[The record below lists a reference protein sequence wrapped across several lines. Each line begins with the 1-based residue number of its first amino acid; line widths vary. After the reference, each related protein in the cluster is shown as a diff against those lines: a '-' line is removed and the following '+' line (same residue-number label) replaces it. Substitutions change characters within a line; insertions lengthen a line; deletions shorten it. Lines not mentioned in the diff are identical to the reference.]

1 MTESS
6 VIGLTVVNGGARNLR
21 KRDDALARLLLDG
34 SSAIVLTSFRTTVL
48 ISVFLFVYLYRLSFF
63 CSNCYLF
70 LTIVS
75 S

>member
-6 VIGLTVVNGGARNLR
+6 VIGLTVVNGGARSLR

-48 ISVFLFVYLYRLSFF
+48 ISVFLFVYLFVSAFFLLS
-63 CSNCYLF
+63 
-70 LTIVS
+70 
-75 S
+75 

>member
-6 VIGLTVVNGGARNLR
+6 AIGLTVVNGGARSLR

-48 ISVFLFVYLYRLSFF
+48 ISVFLFVYLFVSAFFLLS
-63 CSNCYLF
+63 
-70 LTIVS
+70 
-75 S
+75 

>member
-6 VIGLTVVNGGARNLR
+6 AIGLTVVNGGARSLR

-48 ISVFLFVYLYRLSFF
+48 ISVFLFVYLFVSAFF
-63 CSNCYLF
+63 LLF
-70 LTIVS
+70 
-75 S
+75 